1 VWYYCAM
8 KKTNQPRIS
17 EQCIKHAICKHEHIM
32 NGYDNFQKR
41 EEKRSKRRLDELIY
55 SQAGLT

>member
-1 VWYYCAM
+1 M